1 MASSGKDEEEEEEE
15 ETEQT
20 VGHMELNG
28 GIGPLV
34 PRNERWNGSR
44 F

>member
-15 ETEQT
+15 TEQT
-20 VGHMELNG
+20 VGPMELNG

-34 PRNERWNGSR
+34 PRNERRNGSR